1 MIPREAGKYSTPTT
15 PQLLIF
21 SANHP
26 ESLRRMIENYEIY
39 LTKSPQ
45 SLDDLSYTLGS
56 RREHLLHR
64 AFCVTSPG
72 ETLPVSPAG
81 KMTSVPEIA
90 LIFTGQGAQWPQM
103 GASLIEDFP
112 VFRETIRQ
120 LDKYLSTL
128 TNGPQWTIE
137 GNWHPACEIFL
148 TLGRGNCQSQRCQL
162 YTSSRVLPTL
172 LYSCANRSRQFI
184 AILGNLASGRCRSFL
199 G

>member
-1 MIPREAGKYSTPTT
+1 MIPREAEKSSTPATS
-15 PQLLIF
+15 QLLIF

-26 ESLRRMIENYEIY
+26 ESLRRMVENYETY

-45 SLDDLSYTLGS
+45 SLADLSYTLGS

-72 ETLPVSPAG
+72 ETLTVSTVG
-81 KMTSVPEIA
+81 KTTSVPQIA

-103 GASLIEDFP
+103 GASLMKDFP

-120 LDKYLSTL
+120 LDKHLSTL

-137 GNWHPACEIFL
+137 GSWHPLYETLLI
-148 TLGRGNCQSQRCQL
+148 LGRGNCQGQRYQL

-172 LYSCANRSRQFI
+172 LYRSANRSRQYI
-184 AILGNLASGRCRSFL
+184 AILGHLASSRYRSFL